1 MFEDTFGKVSADPS
15 GPLRPVTQADYKVY
29 SNKSFLLLIIII
41 DNISSND
48 NSYYK
53 SFYTELHIGHFSNG
67 ILEI

>member
-1 MFEDTFGKVSADPS
+1 MFEETFPKVS
-15 GPLRPVTQADYKVY
+15 DYKVY

-53 SFYTELHIGHFSNG
+53 LFFIESHIGHFSNG

>member
-1 MFEDTFGKVSADPS
+1 MLNKLFLEEFYK
-15 GPLRPVTQADYKVY
+15 LYKVY

-53 SFYTELHIGHFSNG
+53 LFFIESHIGHFSNG

>member
-1 MFEDTFGKVSADPS
+1 MLNKLFLEEFYK
-15 GPLRPVTQADYKVY
+15 LYKVY

-53 SFYTELHIGHFSNG
+53 LFFTESHIGHFSNG

>member
-1 MFEDTFGKVSADPS
+1 MFEDTFPKVS
-15 GPLRPVTQADYKVY
+15 DYKVY

-53 SFYTELHIGHFSNG
+53 SFYIELHIGHLSNV

>member
-1 MFEDTFGKVSADPS
+1 MLNKLVLEEFYK
-15 GPLRPVTQADYKVY
+15 LYKVY

-53 SFYTELHIGHFSNG
+53 LFFTESHIGHFSNG

>member
-1 MFEDTFGKVSADPS
+1 MLNKLFLEDT
-15 GPLRPVTQADYKVY
+15 YNVY

-53 SFYTELHIGHFSNG
+53 LFFTESHIGHFSNG

>member
-1 MFEDTFGKVSADPS
+1 MLNKLFLEDTF
-15 GPLRPVTQADYKVY
+15 YKVY

-53 SFYTELHIGHFSNG
+53 SFFTESHIGHFSNG

>member
-1 MFEDTFGKVSADPS
+1 MFEDTFPKVS
-15 GPLRPVTQADYKVY
+15 DYKVY

-53 SFYTELHIGHFSNG
+53 SFYSELHIGHLSNG